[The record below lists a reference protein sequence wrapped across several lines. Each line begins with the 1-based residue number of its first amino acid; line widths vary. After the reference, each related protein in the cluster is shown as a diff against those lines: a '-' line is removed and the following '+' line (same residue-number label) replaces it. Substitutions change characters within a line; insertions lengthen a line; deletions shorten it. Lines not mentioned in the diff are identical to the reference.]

1 MSDNTP
7 DLTGKRALVTGGTS
21 GIGAAT
27 ARHLAARGAD
37 VVVVGRDAERGEG
50 VVRQITDAGGTA
62 RFARADVG
70 DPAQIATLRQ
80 QAGDVD
86 ILVNNAGFALWAPT
100 ETFPLK
106 DLEATWATNVRGP
119 FLLVAAFVPAMVENK
134 AGAIVNIGSIAADLG
149 MPGAAAY
156 SASKAALHALTRA
169 WAAEFGGSGVRV
181 NTVAP
186 GPVRTSMGD
195 PEVVDRIGAA
205 TPLGRVAEPEEIA
218 ELVGFLASDR
228 SGYITGA
235 TLDIDGGRTAV

>member
-37 VVVVGRDAERGEG
+37 VVVVGRDAERGES

-80 QAGDVD
+80 RAGDID

-100 ETFPLK
+100 ETFPLE

-119 FLLVAAFVPAMVENK
+119 FLLVAAFVPAMLESKSGV
-134 AGAIVNIGSIAADLG
+134 IVNIGSIAADLG

>member
-62 RFARADVG
+62 RFVRADVG

-80 QAGDVD
+80 QAGDID

-119 FLLVAAFVPAMVENK
+119 FLLVAAFVPAMLEAKSGV
-134 AGAIVNIGSIAADLG
+134 IVNIGSIAADLG

-205 TPLGRVAEPEEIA
+205 TPLGRVADPEEIA

>member
-1 MSDNTP
+1 MSEHTP
-7 DLTGKRALVTGGTS
+7 ELTGRRALVTGATS

-27 ARHLAARGAD
+27 ARHLAAQGAH
-37 VVVVGRDAERGEG
+37 VIAVGRDDTRGAE
-50 VVRQITDAGGTA
+50 VVRQITGAGGTA
-62 RFARADVG
+62 RFVRADVG
-70 DPAQIATLRQ
+70 DPTQITALRQ
-80 QAGDVD
+80 EAGDID

-100 ETFPLK
+100 ETYAPE
-106 DLEATWATNVRGP
+106 DLEATWATNVRAP

-149 MPGAAAY
+149 MSGAAAY

-169 WAAEFGGSGVRV
+169 WAAEFGGRGVRV

-186 GPVRTSMGD
+186 GPVRTAMGD
-195 PEVVDRIGAA
+195 PEAVEQIAA
-205 TPLGRVAEPEEIA
+205 ASPLGRVAEPEEIA

-235 TLDIDGGRTAV
+235 TLDVDGGRNAV

>member
-50 VVRQITDAGGTA
+50 VVRQITDAGGTG

-80 QAGDVD
+80 QAGDID

-119 FLLVAAFVPAMVENK
+119 FLLVAAFVPAMLEAKSGV
-134 AGAIVNIGSIAADLG
+134 IVNIGSIAADLG

>member
-27 ARHLAARGAD
+27 ARHLAARGAH

-119 FLLVAAFVPAMVENK
+119 FLLVAAFVPAMLEAKSGV
-134 AGAIVNIGSIAADLG
+134 IVNIGSIAADLG
-149 MPGAAAY
+149 MSGAAAY

>member
-37 VVVVGRDAERGEG
+37 VVVVGRDAERGES

-70 DPAQIATLRQ
+70 DPAQIAALRQ
-80 QAGDVD
+80 QVEDID

-100 ETFPLK
+100 ETFPLE

-119 FLLVAAFVPAMVENK
+119 FLLVAAFVPAMLESKSGV
-134 AGAIVNIGSIAADLG
+134 IVNIGSIAADLG

-169 WAAEFGGSGVRV
+169 WAAEFGGRGVRV

>member
-100 ETFPLK
+100 ETFPLE

>member
-27 ARHLAARGAD
+27 ARHLAARGAH

-80 QAGDVD
+80 QAGDID

-119 FLLVAAFVPAMVENK
+119 FLLVAAFVPAMLEAKSGV
-134 AGAIVNIGSIAADLG
+134 IVNIGSIAADLG

-205 TPLGRVAEPEEIA
+205 TPLGRVADPEEIA

>member
-1 MSDNTP
+1 MSENTP
-7 DLTGKRALVTGGTS
+7 ELTGRRALVTGATS

-27 ARHLAARGAD
+27 ARHLAARGAH
-37 VVVVGRDAERGEG
+37 VIVVGRDGARGAG

-62 RFARADVG
+62 RFVRADVG
-70 DPAQIATLRQ
+70 DPAQITALRQ
-80 QAGDVD
+80 EAGDIDV
-86 ILVNNAGFALWAPT
+86 LVNNAGFGLWAPT
-100 ETFPLK
+100 ETYAPE
-106 DLEATWATNVRGP
+106 DLETTWATNVRAP
-119 FLLVAAFVPAMVENK
+119 FLLVAAFVPAMLENK
-134 AGAIVNIGSIAADLG
+134 SGAIVNIGSIAADLG

-169 WAAEFGGSGVRV
+169 WAAEFGGRGVRV

-195 PEVVDRIGAA
+195 PEVVEQIAA
-205 TPLGRVAEPEEIA
+205 AAPLGRVAEPEEIA

-235 TLDIDGGRTAV
+235 TLDVDGGRNAV

>member
-1 MSDNTP
+1 MSENTP
-7 DLTGKRALVTGGTS
+7 ELTGRRALVTGATS

-27 ARHLAARGAD
+27 ARHLAARGAH
-37 VVVVGRDAERGEG
+37 VIVVGRDGARGAD
-50 VVRQITDAGGTA
+50 VVRQITDADGTA
-62 RFARADVG
+62 RFVRADVG
-70 DPAQIATLRQ
+70 DPAQITALRQ
-80 QAGDVD
+80 EAGDID

-100 ETFPLK
+100 ETYARE
-106 DLEATWATNVRGP
+106 DLEATWATNVRAP
-119 FLLVAAFVPAMVENK
+119 FLLVAAFVPAMLENK
-134 AGAIVNIGSIAADLG
+134 SGAIVNIGSIAADLG

-169 WAAEFGGSGVRV
+169 WAAEFGGRGVRV

-195 PEVVDRIGAA
+195 PEVVEQIAA
-205 TPLGRVAEPEEIA
+205 AAPLGRVAEPEEIA

-235 TLDIDGGRTAV
+235 TLDVDGGRNAV